1 MSGFI
6 KICSYAKEHR
16 KKTYLAIFLI
26 FFSALSGIIPY
37 LLTYDLMIRFIE
49 ANTVTLNYLF
59 ITSAGI
65 CIALLLQ
72 SFLFYKGLTASH
84 QAAYDTLME
93 LRTKFAEKLSR
104 LPMGDIKARG
114 VGSYKK
120 NFVDDIE
127 STETLLAHMIPE
139 GIPFVIAP
147 VIVYI
152 VLFSLDWRLG
162 FLSLA
167 SVFVGMIPIFIMM
180 RSSLKKMGHYYDS
193 ARKMNATIVEY
204 IAGMEVIKIFNRTSS
219 SYENYVM
226 SIENYKKYTLDW
238 FKESWTYMAVYSS
251 ILPCTILFLLPV
263 GTIFYI
269 NGTLTFPVLAFSL
282 LLTMGLGQPL
292 LRLVEFIPTIPVLKH
307 KIEQLEK
314 TFSGQELIALNKNIK
329 PAHYNVEFRN
339 VTFGYEAQTVIRNI
353 SFTAKA
359 NNVTAIVGASGSG
372 KSTLAKLLV
381 HFWDVKAG
389 EIMIGGVNIQDFS
402 LEELMDIVSYV
413 SQDIFLFN
421 TTVMENIRIGRPGA
435 TDEEVIACAKA
446 AMCHDFITELDR
458 GYETLAGED
467 GNKFSGGEKQR
478 LSIARAILKNAP
490 IIVLDEATAFTDPEN
505 EDKIQAALNKL
516 IIGKTVIVIAHR
528 LSTIADANN
537 IIVLD
542 KGALISEGTHSQLM
556 KYSEIYQHL
565 WNSHMET
572 VHWGIKVK
580 EGSTCLRSSIG
591 F

>member
-16 KKTYLAIFLI
+16 RKTYLAIFLI
-26 FFSALSGIIPY
+26 FLSALSGIVPY
-37 LLTYDLMIRFIE
+37 LFTYDLMIRFIE
-49 ANTVTLNYLF
+49 LNTVTLNYLLL
-59 ITSAGI
+59 ISAGI
-65 CIALLLQ
+65 FISLLLQ

-93 LRTKFAEKLSR
+93 LRIKFAEKMSK

-147 VIVYI
+147 IIVYI

-204 IAGMEVIKIFNRTSS
+204 VSGMEVIKIFNRTSS

-238 FKESWTYMAVYSS
+238 FKESWTYMAIYSS

-282 LLTMGLGQPL
+282 LLSMGLGQPL
-292 LRLVEFIPTIPVLKH
+292 LRLVDFMPTIPVLKH

-314 TFSGQELIALNKNIK
+314 TFSGQELITLNKNIN
-329 PAHYNVEFRN
+329 PTHYDVDFRN
-339 VTFGYEAQTVIRNI
+339 VYFGYEEQNVIRNI
-353 SFTAKA
+353 SFTAKE

-389 EIMIGGVNIQDFS
+389 EITIGGVTIQDFS
-402 LEELMDIVSYV
+402 FEELMNIVSYV

-421 TTVMENIRIGRPGA
+421 TTVMENIRIGRPDA

-458 GYETLAGED
+458 GYETIAGED

-478 LSIARAILKNAP
+478 ISIARAILKNAP

-528 LSTIADANN
+528 LSTIADANK

-542 KGALISEGTHSQLM
+542 KGALISEGIHSQLL
-556 KYSEIYQHL
+556 KSSDVYQHL

-572 VHWGIKVK
+572 LHWGIKVK
-580 EGSTCLRSSIG
+580 GGSACLRSSIG